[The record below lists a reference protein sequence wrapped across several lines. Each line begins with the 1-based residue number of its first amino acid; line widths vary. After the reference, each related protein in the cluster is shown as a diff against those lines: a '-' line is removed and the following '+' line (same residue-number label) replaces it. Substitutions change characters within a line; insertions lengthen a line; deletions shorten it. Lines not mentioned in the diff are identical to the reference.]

1 MDSKRSHIREHHF
14 SLKIFRSGKTCPV
27 IIESQGKIVC
37 TFHITHY
44 PAPFIFIFCAFR
56 AGDDR
61 AGVPRIVLARCISL
75 IIRRKCDFCGTCH
88 LEYMIFMSA
97 NRVFIKSNESI
108 LFLDIKA
115 LVCIKVIQS
124 KVGTEVCFFI
134 RSHRTVGLIS
144 CGYQPLKAAGHVP

>member
-1 MDSKRSHIREHHF
+1 MDSKWSHIRVHHL
-14 SLKIFRSGKTCPV
+14 SLEIFCSGKTCPV
-27 IIESQGKIVC
+27 IIESQGEIIC
-37 TFHITHY
+37 AFQIAHY
-44 PAPFIFIFCAFR
+44 PAPLIFIFCAFR

-61 AGVPRIVLARCISL
+61 AGVPRIVLARYISL

-97 NRVFIKSNESI
+97 NRVFIKSNETI

-124 KVGTEVCFFI
+124 KVGTEVRFLI
-134 RSHRTVGLIS
+134 RTHRTVGLFS
-144 CGYQPLKAAGHVP
+144 CGYQPLEAAGNIP